1 MLTSRSHKNFA
12 KHNQTFMRNF
22 AEAGLMFD
30 YICPIKKD
38 IETGLLWG
46 IYEPEA
52 RGSHVGSHRTKSL
65 VGLYISGALR

>member
-1 MLTSRSHKNFA
+1 
-12 KHNQTFMRNF
+12 MRNF

-30 YICPIKKD
+30 YICPKKD

-52 RGSHVGSHRTKSL
+52 RGSHVGAHRTKSL
-65 VGLYISGALR
+65 VGLYISGALEVALDSSSMLEVQSYP